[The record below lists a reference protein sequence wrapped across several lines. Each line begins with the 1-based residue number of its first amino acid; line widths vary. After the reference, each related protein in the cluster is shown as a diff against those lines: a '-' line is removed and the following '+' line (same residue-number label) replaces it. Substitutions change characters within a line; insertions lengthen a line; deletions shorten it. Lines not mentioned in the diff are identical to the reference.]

1 MTVITIVTIFTFA
14 ISIIWMWHNLG
25 NIEKPRKIIFI
36 IMGIFIMYLLTI
48 LIYKFSNPD
57 VIYPSEEIQ
66 KTVSNTL
73 QFLFTALNS
82 LVLLPFTANLFDKIL
97 EEEIDKDQAKKRIM
111 ILLVLLILCI
121 FIEKGYLKDTQEGIM
136 SIYNEVQN
144 AEK

>member
-66 KTVSNTL
+66 KTVSHTL